1 MIAALIIGGYVL
13 VGLVVGLVIAYM
25 IRLDDRLADRPTD
38 WDEGA
43 PIAFA
48 IGIIWPV
55 AALVWCGSRLLAL
68 IRRGIDTAVE
78 AEVEERN
85 ARDRD
90 ADP

>member
-38 WDEGA
+38 WDEDA

-48 IGIIWPV
+48 IGITWPF

-78 AEVEERN
+78 AEVQERH
-85 ARDRD
+85 ARDQD